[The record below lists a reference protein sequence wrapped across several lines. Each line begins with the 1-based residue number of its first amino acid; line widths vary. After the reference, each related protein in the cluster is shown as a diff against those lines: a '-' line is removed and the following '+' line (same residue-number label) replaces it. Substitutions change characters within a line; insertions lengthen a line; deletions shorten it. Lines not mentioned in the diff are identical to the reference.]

1 MNGAQGGMMCAGLV
15 FFTLGLVRA
24 SAPEDNEL
32 PLPRW
37 TPQELETMRASPQRP
52 LLLGD
57 LLGSADDVAEPAANL
72 PLLLGESD
80 DVIGDSPE
88 KSQPSADL
96 SRFLL
101 PSLLKSSRTHPAP
114 QSAPPSTITLAEVPA
129 EFLRECEN
137 APASAHLIDPN
148 HELSETAVEDFER
161 FLAFH
166 ASDSRIPLSLVILG
180 RSQKLP
186 EGAAVTRFACGGA
199 ARGSSALV
207 VSPYG
212 EPWRSR
218 FFVSQPIRDAVPPG
232 YLNSLLESCIRDAM
246 RATDPDE
253 QLHRLL
259 VQLSIRLFWVQRML
273 SPAPQAIVRSAV
285 PIVDAP
291 ASTLDEVV
299 APATRPSRWYSG
311 WLDSTSPGM
320 LALILPGLYAL
331 WRWHRFKMR
340 HYQWLL
346 PEALEKAT
354 PRFGG
359 PSCGGGVAIRY
370 R

>member
-1 MNGAQGGMMCAGLV
+1 MNGQRTRTICAGLV
-15 FFTLGLVRA
+15 LLTLNQVQL
-24 SAPEDNEL
+24 SAQEDNDL

-37 TPQELETMRASPQRP
+37 TPQEVDAMRASPQRP

-57 LLGSADDVAEPAANL
+57 LLGSVDDLEEPTSNL
-72 PLLLGESD
+72 PLLLGESN

-114 QSAPPSTITLAEVPA
+114 EAAAPSTTALAEVSG
-129 EFLRECEN
+129 EFLRKCEG
-137 APASAHLIDPN
+137 APATTRLIDPN
-148 HELSETAVEDFER
+148 HELSETAAEDFDR
-161 FLAFH
+161 FLTFH
-166 ASDSRIPLSLVILG
+166 ASDSRIPFTLVILG
-180 RSQKLP
+180 RSQKLR
-186 EGAAVTRFACGGA
+186 EGAGVARFASGSA
-199 ARGSSALV
+199 ASGSSALV

-212 EPWRSR
+212 EPWRTR
-218 FFVSQPIRDAVPPG
+218 FFVSQPIRDAVPSG

-273 SPAPQAIVRSAV
+273 APVPETIRRGVVPAADPPV
-285 PIVDAP
+285 
-291 ASTLDEVV
+291 ASLDEVISPAIR
-299 APATRPSRWYSG
+299 APRWYSG
-311 WLDSTSPGM
+311 WWNSTSYAM
-320 LALILPGLYAL
+320 LAFILLGFYAF
-331 WRWHRFKMR
+331 WRWHRFRMR

-346 PEALEKAT
+346 PESPTAAQ
-354 PRFGG
+354 RFGG
-359 PSCGGGVAIRY
+359 PSCGGGLHIRY

>member
-1 MNGAQGGMMCAGLV
+1 MKGTLGGMIGAGLV
-15 FFTLGLVRA
+15 FFTLSQVRV
-24 SAPEDNEL
+24 SALEDSEL

-37 TPQELETMRASPQRP
+37 TPQELDAMRASPRRP

-57 LLGSADDVAEPAANL
+57 LLGSVDDIEEPAANL
-72 PLLLGESD
+72 PLLLGEGD

-114 QSAPPSTITLAEVPA
+114 ESATPSAIALAEVSGA
-129 EFLRECEN
+129 FLRECEG
-137 APASAHLIDPN
+137 APATTRLIDPN

-166 ASDSRIPLSLVILG
+166 ASDSRIPLTLVILG

-186 EGAAVTRFACGGA
+186 EGAGVARFASGSA
-199 ARGSSALV
+199 AQGSSAMV

-212 EPWRSR
+212 EPWRTR

-232 YLNSLLESCIRDAM
+232 YLNSLLESCIRDAI
-246 RATDPDE
+246 RATDPDD

-273 SPAPQAIVRSAV
+273 PPAPETIRRGVVPAV
-285 PIVDAP
+285 YVP
-291 ASTLDEVV
+291 ASSLDEVV
-299 APATRPSRWYSG
+299 APAIRSPRWYSG
-311 WLDSTSPGM
+311 RWNSTSWGT
-320 LALILPGLYAL
+320 LALMLLGLYAL

-346 PEALEKAT
+346 PEAPEKAA